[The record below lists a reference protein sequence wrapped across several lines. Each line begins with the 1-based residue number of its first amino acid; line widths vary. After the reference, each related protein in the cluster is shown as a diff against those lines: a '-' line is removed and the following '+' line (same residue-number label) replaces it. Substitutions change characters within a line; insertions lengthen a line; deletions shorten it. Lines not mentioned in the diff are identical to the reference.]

1 MISNGKPKK
10 MTKNQIYC
18 KKCNAKFNS
27 MLDFLY
33 HLCPNESKS
42 PQWGKH
48 GVGRRGMTAED
59 NISNH
64 KLHQL

>member
-1 MISNGKPKK
+1 
-10 MTKNQIYC
+10 
-18 KKCNAKFNS
+18 
-27 MLDFLY
+27 MLGFLY